1 MNEKSGGL
9 DRKANVIVDFRDAVR
24 ECKFSDLG
32 STGHPFT
39 WSNRQFGPNL
49 IEEKLDRFFCNQE
62 WRVEFH
68 DDWATN
74 LVHWESD
81 HCPIILDVRE
91 RKRSLVYERKS
102 FRRVHY
108 EDMWIPYEECQNIV
122 KSEWFKWNTNM
133 ETSPVQKFKTIARS
147 SLAQFQSWS
156 RREFG
161 GRDKKLKELLQKLKQ
176 AKADGLQ
183 YDRGREITHIE
194 RQIQNIL
201 IDEETYW
208 KQRSRADWL
217 KGGDKNTKFSMQ
229 KHQREKERTR
239 LKVSKI
245 AWEIGRMTKTR

>member
-1 MNEKSGGL
+1 
-9 DRKANVIVDFRDAVR
+9 
-24 ECKFSDLG
+24 
-32 STGHPFT
+32 
-39 WSNRQFGPNL
+39 
-49 IEEKLDRFFCNQE
+49 
-62 WRVEFH
+62 
-68 DDWATN
+68 
-74 LVHWESD
+74 
-81 HCPIILDVRE
+81 
-91 RKRSLVYERKS
+91 
-102 FRRVHY
+102 
-108 EDMWIPYEECQNIV
+108 MWIPYEEYQNIV

-147 SLAQFQSWS
+147 SLAQLQSWS